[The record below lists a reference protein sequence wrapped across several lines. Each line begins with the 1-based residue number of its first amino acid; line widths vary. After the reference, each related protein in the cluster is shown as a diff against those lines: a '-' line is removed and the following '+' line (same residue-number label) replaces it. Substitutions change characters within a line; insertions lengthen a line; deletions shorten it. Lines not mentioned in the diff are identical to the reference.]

1 VRQAAK
7 ALIFGSNSEE
17 TPLTHEKVTE
27 KPRNDRPA
35 QAHCGLSNPLWTCLQ
50 AVIFVL
56 ILFFMEKRMARFST
70 LAVALTVAA
79 TGIVSIGAA
88 QAAPSNADSRY
99 VIADAQPVVVT
110 NVADHVIIN
119 TPTVQQTA
127 QPTRKPKKIW
137 ISMGFGL

>member
-1 VRQAAK
+1 
-7 ALIFGSNSEE
+7 
-17 TPLTHEKVTE
+17 
-27 KPRNDRPA
+27 
-35 QAHCGLSNPLWTCLQ
+35 
-50 AVIFVL
+50 
-56 ILFFMEKRMARFST
+56 MARFST